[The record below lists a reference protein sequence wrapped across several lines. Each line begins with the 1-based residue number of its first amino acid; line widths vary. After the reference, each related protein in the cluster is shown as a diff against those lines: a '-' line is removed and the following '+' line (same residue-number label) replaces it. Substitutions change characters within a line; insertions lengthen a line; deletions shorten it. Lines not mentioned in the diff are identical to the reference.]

1 MKYELATNRLRRSS
15 AVDLG
20 MAVGFSVEECVHDP
34 LINDTGGDH
43 LNDTPDGS
51 ITPSTKLK
59 M

>member
-1 MKYELATNRLRRSS
+1 MKYELATNRLRGSS

-20 MAVGFSVEECVHDP
+20 MAVGFSVEECVYEP
-34 LINDTGGDH
+34 LIDDTGGDH
-43 LNDTPDGS
+43 SNDTPDGS